1 MVIILKSL
9 KLYNM
14 KLFSLVIIL
23 LISIKLISQDSL
35 TYPVYFDVK
44 SSVVDTSEMKI
55 LKQLFRN
62 LDSFQ
67 VIDIK
72 ISAYCDERG
81 GKKVNDI
88 LSQKRANAVFNFIR
102 EGQLVDSAIISQIE
116 GKGYIELVSEE
127 NVDEQRR
134 INRRSEL
141 IIKYKKRDKKP
152 AKQPIQNKTMAS
164 ILQNIPTTSI
174 NKDTPPSIEKSIT
187 EFLSTAK
194 VGEKMEIKIFFGGGT
209 HRYNFASS
217 IALKELFNSLKSNN
231 KKINIQGH
239 VCCTKPGEEDGLD
252 IDTRTNNLSYTRAKA
267 VFDYLV
273 GKGIDKQR
281 LNYEGLGGKFK
292 TGKGDAKDRRVEIV
306 VLSE

>member
-88 LSQKRANAVFNFIR
+88 LSKKRANAVFNFIR
-102 EGQLVDSAIISQIE
+102 EGQLVDSAVISQIE
-116 GKGYIELVSEE
+116 GKGYIKLVSEE

-134 INRRSEL
+134 VNRRSEL
-141 IIKYKKRDKKP
+141 VITYKKKAKKET
-152 AKQPIQNKTMAS
+152 KQSIQKNSLASVFQNTPKVIKKEDAIVEETM
-164 ILQNIPTTSI
+164 LT
-174 NKDTPPSIEKSIT
+174 K
-187 EFLSTAK
+187 FLSEAK
-194 VGEKMEIKIFFGGGT
+194 VGEKLDLNIFFYGGT
-209 HRYNFASS
+209 HRLFLSS
-217 IALKELFNSLKSNN
+217 KSVLKELLILLKTNS

-239 VCCTKPGEEDGLD
+239 VCCIKAGETDGLD
-252 IDTRTNNLSYTRAKA
+252 IETKTTNLSYTRAKS

-273 GKGIDKQR
+273 QNGIESNR
-281 LNYEGLGGKFK
+281 LKFEGLGGKFP
-292 TGKGDAKDRRVEIV
+292 TGKGENQDRRVEIV